1 MIRSVAVMS
10 GLRSDVLALLRP
22 SAGGGAMAFAR
33 GVAATLATRLAGI
46 VVGVFT
52 LTITTRLLGA
62 EGRGQFAVTMAALA
76 LVLQF
81 ANAGL
86 HSSATYWLARDPARK
101 HEIAGLLA
109 WFSAGPVALL
119 CGIAFVAVWAFP
131 SIVPEVHL
139 SLLALAL
146 LAGPPAMFVLLAG
159 NAFLGLGRATAF
171 NVLDFSS
178 KVAGL
183 CAVAALFW
191 WDLRVVFTLYAVF
204 LLALAIGAWVSLAG
218 PSLPRPPS
226 RVLLASMFGF
236 GSRVFLV
243 SLFMFL
249 VLRVDLFLLNGMS
262 GVAEAGIYSVAVQVG
277 DVLTLTSASVAAILF
292 PHLTAMDAARRWQ
305 STMRVIRL
313 TGLVLAVGA
322 LSLAILGP
330 VVFPRWFGKE
340 FAGSVVALWWL
351 LPGLWCLGVNSLLH
365 QHLAAYGMPW
375 FLVYSTLAGAIVNVI
390 ANLLVIPGYGFVGA
404 AAVSSVTYTLLLVST
419 TVYLALP
426 AGRQFKA

>member
-1 MIRSVAVMS
+1 MTRSVAVMS

-22 SAGGGAMAFAR
+22 TAGGGAMAFAR

-52 LTITTRLLGA
+52 LTVTTRLLGA
-62 EGRGQFAVTMAALA
+62 EGRGQFAVTMASLA

-86 HSSATYWLARDPARK
+86 HSSATYWLAREPARRR
-101 HEIAGLLA
+101 EIAGLLA

-119 CGIAFVAVWAFP
+119 CALAFVAVRVFP
-131 SIVPEVHL
+131 SLIPDVHL
-139 SLLALAL
+139 TLLALAM

-171 NVLDFSS
+171 NVLDFSG

-191 WDLRVVFTLYAVF
+191 WDLRVVFAVYA
-204 LLALAIGAWVSLAG
+204 ALHFVIAAVAWAYLAG
-218 PSLPRPPS
+218 PETPQAPS
-226 RVLLASMFGF
+226 RELAASMFGF

-249 VLRVDLFLLNGMS
+249 VLRVDLFLLNGMA
-262 GVAEAGIYSVAVQVG
+262 GVADAGIYSVAVQVG
-277 DVLTLTSASVAAILF
+277 DILTLTSASVAAILF
-292 PHLTAMDAARRWQ
+292 PRLTAMDAGHRWH
-305 STMRVIRL
+305 STMRVVRL
-313 TGLVLAVGA
+313 TGVVLAAGA
-322 LSLAILGP
+322 LALA
-330 VVFPRWFGKE
+330 VVSRSVFPRWFGAE
-340 FAGSVVALWWL
+340 FAASVIALWWL

-375 FLVYSTLAGAIVNVI
+375 FLVYSTLAGAVVNVI
-390 ANLLVIPGYGFVGA
+390 ANLIVIPAHGVVGA
-404 AAVSSVTYTLLLVST
+404 AAVSSATYFLLLVST
-419 TVYLALP
+419 AVYLARP
-426 AGRQFKA
+426 AGRRFRA